1 MHARRSQARALF
13 LTYLCCCFVAVLFAA
28 PVLQSTASSSAGASR
43 GIRPVVPPA
52 NSAAGASA
60 PKKISKDKEKDR

>member
-1 MHARRSQARALF
+1 MHARRSQARAFF
-13 LTYLCCCFVAVLFAA
+13 LTYLCCAFVAVLFAA
-28 PVLQSTASSSAGASR
+28 PVLQSMASSSAGASR

-60 PKKISKDKEKDR
+60 PQKTSKEKAR